1 MLYEPLPCKPG
12 SSPFHVKGLAYRGF
26 FAYAE
31 RRIPGGMAK
40 VLSHFADAEL
50 RVFFK
55 QPFLA
60 GTLYDVL
67 PVMPLVSVMA
77 HLERLS
83 IEEFT
88 RRSARSQAL
97 YDVKGV
103 YRRYVDGRSLSEF
116 VLRIPKFIMQY
127 SDFGVTD
134 LIECNEQGALFVRTG
149 VPLYIV
155 PWFLP
160 MNESYMET
168 VLAFVG
174 SFRPKAKGQVGSM
187 GDARE
192 KSIATVSLRIRVSY

>member
-12 SSPFHVKGLAYRGF
+12 TSPFHVKGLAYRGF
-26 FAYAE
+26 FAYGE

-40 VLSHFADAEL
+40 VLNQFGAAEL
-50 RVFFK
+50 RLFFK

-67 PVMPLVSVMA
+67 PIVPLVSVMA
-77 HLERLS
+77 NLERVS
-83 IEEFT
+83 IDEFA
-88 RRSARSQAL
+88 RRSARQQAL

-103 YRRYVDGRSLSEF
+103 YKRYVEGRSVSEF
-116 VLRIPKFIMQY
+116 VPRIPKFIMQY

-134 LIECNEQGALFVRTG
+134 LAECNADAAVFVRTG

-168 VLAFVG
+168 VLAYLG
-174 SFRPKAKGQVGSM
+174 SARPKVKGQVGAA
-187 GDARE
+187 GDGRE
-192 KSIATVSLRIRVSY
+192 KGMATVSLRIRVTF